1 MVVGYGT
8 VGLRLPENHSLKGKR
23 KVVKAVI
30 GRIRANF
37 NASVAETGDNDMHQR
52 AEIGFALVTNSQAL
66 ANSKMDSILNLIE
79 EMGVCEVLDSEMEI
93 MVL

>member
-8 VGLRLPENHSLKGKR
+8 VALRLPENHNLKGKR
-23 KVVKAVI
+23 KIVKAVI
-30 GRIRANF
+30 AKVRANF
-37 NASVAETGDNDMHQR
+37 NVSAAETGDNDLHQR

-66 ANSKMDSILNLIE
+66 ANSKLDSIVNLIE
-79 EMGVCEVLDSEMEI
+79 DMGLGEVIDSEMEI